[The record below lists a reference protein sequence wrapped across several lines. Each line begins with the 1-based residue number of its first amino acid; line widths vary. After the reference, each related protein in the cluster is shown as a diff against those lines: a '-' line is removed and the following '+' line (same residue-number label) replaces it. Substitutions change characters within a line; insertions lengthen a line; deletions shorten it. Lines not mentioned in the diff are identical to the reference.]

1 MSAPPYD
8 SSAHIAWCDP
18 PWTITGRS
26 ITAWFPIP
34 RTVLEASLPSHLRRA
49 VGEDWARLRFY
60 DARFEAPGVAE
71 GLPFAPRAGAFRE
84 AVVAF
89 PAAAGGL
96 AGDATMFMWA
106 DGEAYTT
113 WGREVYGWPV
123 LRGELELDGGI
134 WDSPLV
140 AGARGSAA
148 LTASA
153 GSAAVAGLELGER
166 IESSTSGGWWITPR
180 RRLERAGLGGEREDV
195 VAARPQIVNHGR
207 VYDARGE
214 VHLEFAAGHPL
225 HGLAPDVDRVVLVDG
240 FELIVGGEVEIFKP
254 SASAPD

>member
-1 MSAPPYD
+1 VSAPYD

-34 RTVLEASLPSHLRRA
+34 RAVLEASLPRHLRRA
-49 VGEDWARLRFY
+49 DGDNWARLRFY
-60 DARFEAPGVAE
+60 DARFEARDAAE
-71 GLPFAPRAGAFRE
+71 SRSFAPRAGAFRE

-89 PAAAGGL
+89 PAAAGAL

-106 DGEAYTT
+106 DDEPYTT
-113 WGREVYGWPV
+113 WGREVYGWPI
-123 LRGELELDGGI
+123 LRGELTLEGTI

-148 LTASA
+148 LRASA
-153 GSAAVAGLELGER
+153 GSAAVAGVELGEQ

-180 RRLERAGLGGEREDV
+180 RRLERAGLGGERADV
-195 VAARPQIVNHGR
+195 VAARPRIVSSGR
-207 VYDARGE
+207 VYDASGDVR
-214 VHLEFAAGHPL
+214 LEFASGHPL
-225 HGLAPDVDRVVLVDG
+225 HGLAPAVDRVVLVDG
-240 FELIVGGEVEIFKP
+240 FELIVGGEVEILEP
-254 SASAPD
+254 SAPAPD